1 MTKAYPLLL
10 ETIKIEEGKIYNLSY
25 HQKRCDKSRLDL
37 YNATDTLSLRTIIKP
52 PKRGLYRCRI
62 LYNTT
67 LQNIEYIPYQEKE
80 IKTLAIVETNLIY
93 NYKYANRDAINEL
106 ATLNSDMDD
115 ILIVQD
121 GYIQDTSIANIA
133 FYDSTTWFTPSQ
145 PLLKGTMR
153 EKLIDEGFLQ
163 VKAIKKEDLYKYSQ
177 VALMN
182 AMIGFRVL
190 KNITIYDKVGKVYD
204 Y

>member
-1 MTKAYPLLL
+1 
-10 ETIKIEEGKIYNLSY
+10 
-25 HQKRCDKSRLDL
+25 
-37 YNATDTLSLRTIIKP
+37 
-52 PKRGLYRCRI
+52 